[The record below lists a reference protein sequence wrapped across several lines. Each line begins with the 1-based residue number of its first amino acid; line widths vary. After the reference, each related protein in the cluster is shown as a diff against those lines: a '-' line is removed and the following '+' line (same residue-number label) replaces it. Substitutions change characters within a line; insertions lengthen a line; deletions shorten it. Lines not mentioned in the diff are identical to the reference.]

1 MFDAKN
7 VRMMN
12 MKGKNIIRSLAAAA
26 LGLLGFSSCE
36 KALDAYGNGEILCM
50 YGQPYA
56 EFKALG
62 TVKNEAGKPV
72 EGIRVAVRQTLRG
85 HSEYVDDTVY
95 TDSKGAY
102 LLSNKPFNGPD
113 YVRIVF
119 EDVDGDANGGEFEKA
134 EAKPAIKKTKEG
146 TGWFTGAYEVKADV
160 VMKKK

>member
-1 MFDAKN
+1 MQ
-7 VRMMN
+7 
-12 MKGKNIIRSLAAAA
+12 
-26 LGLLGFSSCE
+26 
-36 KALDAYGNGEILCM
+36 M
-50 YGQPYA
+50 YGMPYA

-85 HSEYVDDTVY
+85 QSEYVDDTVY

-102 LLSNKPFNGPD
+102 LLSRQAFSGPD

-119 EDVDGDANGGEFEKA
+119 EDVDGAENGGEFEHT
-134 EAKPAIKKTKEG
+134 EANPAINQTKDG
-146 TGWFTGAYEVKADV
+146 SGWFNGAYEVKADV

>member
-7 VRMMN
+7 DN
-12 MKGKNIIRSLAAAA
+12 EMKVKRLLKSLTAAV
-26 LGLLGFSSCE
+26 LGLLGFASCE
-36 KALDAYGNGEILCM
+36 KALDAHGNGEILCM

-102 LLSNKPFNGPD
+102 LLSNHPFNGPD

-119 EDVDGDANGGEFEKA
+119 EDVDGTENGGEFEQA
-134 EAKPAIKKTKEG
+134 EAKPDIKQTKDG
-146 TGWFTGAYEVKADV
+146 SGWFTGAYEVKADV

>member
-1 MFDAKN
+1 MRTKTFK
-7 VRMMN
+7 
-12 MKGKNIIRSLAAAA
+12 SLIAAV
-26 LGLLGFSSCE
+26 LGLLGFASCE
-36 KALDAYGNGEILCM
+36 DPVDIGGDICM

-85 HSEYVDDTVY
+85 QSEYVDDTVY

-102 LLSNKPFNGPD
+102 LLSRQAFSGPD

-119 EDVDGDANGGEFEKA
+119 EDVDGTENGGEFEKA
-134 EAKPAIKKTKEG
+134 ETKPTIKQTKDG
-146 TGWFTGAYEVKADV
+146 SGWFDGAYEVKADV